1 MDVRLNMDFF
11 LNITFVPSEFW
22 NSSNAQ
28 VMARCHVISQ
38 TIHFTRFNG
47 CEWLIMWGILCDGKY
62 HLWTVIN
69 CFNFFNILEPRWFW
83 FFIFSQLLN
92 LWNSLA
98 SLYPIWYKGVKPA
111 MIMNEM
117 PVIGSLCLRKDFWDR
132 QGVKAY
138 LHGTTLSHVV
148 ESSSR
153 NGLDILKKLA
163 INRREITQLSLFSCI
178 FVSKA
183 CFYTCQRIE

>member
-1 MDVRLNMDFF
+1 MLQNKSWRSRKRGKVIMWRCKSHWSGIITLPSKKSRKGILARGCSFKYGFF

-47 CEWLIMWGILCDGKY
+47 YEWLIMWGILYDGKY

-69 CFNFFNILEPRWFW
+69 CFNFFNIPEPRWFW
-83 FFIFSQLLN
+83 FFIFSQLLT

-132 QGVKAY
+132 QGANIA
-138 LHGTTLSHVV
+138 
-148 ESSSR
+148 R
-153 NGLDILKKLA
+153 
-163 INRREITQLSLFSCI
+163 C
-178 FVSKA
+178 
-183 CFYTCQRIE
+183 